1 MENHTKFNQI
11 AKYQILHTTLT
22 GQFVHAS
29 QSLQGLRHRF
39 QKLLLHLLRHVQKRA
54 SPGLSMFPRLLD
66 FTLVLF
72 CIFFRLVSVFG
83 FQKRTTKFS
92 LTLPAWSR
100 TSMEAYCTDLVEMLS
115 HQGLYLGKSQS
126 RERPYWSP
134 WWHPHLD
141 LNCKICVSSRRYI
154 DKLRTV
160 GNECMDINIRTY
172 RKVIHKI
179 PYEKVE
185 K

>member
-1 MENHTKFNQI
+1 
-11 AKYQILHTTLT
+11 
-22 GQFVHAS
+22 
-29 QSLQGLRHRF
+29 
-39 QKLLLHLLRHVQKRA
+39 
-54 SPGLSMFPRLLD
+54 
-66 FTLVLF
+66 
-72 CIFFRLVSVFG
+72 
-83 FQKRTTKFS
+83 
-92 LTLPAWSR
+92 
-100 TSMEAYCTDLVEMLS
+100 MEAYCTDLVEMLS

-179 PYEKVE
+179 PYESQGGEIGMSIVQCIKCLETQAGELRAFVGRKNFPSLKQDQKQLGSAE
-185 K
+185 ESRVLE